1 MSEPPSD
8 APRDSGRNVD
18 GTFAKGHARLGGRA
32 KGVRCK
38 ATVAAEKLLSKTG
51 DVEAI
56 TEVILREAK
65 AGQAW
70 ACKAWMSVI
79 VPVPRGRPVSFVM
92 PKIEGPQ
99 DLPGALLA
107 VCEQVSQGVITPTE
121 AAEIAS
127 LLDALRTSYETSKIA
142 QDVERLKLLTQ
153 GLDSGF
159 VRWPQAA

>member
-1 MSEPPSD
+1 
-8 APRDSGRNVD
+8 VD
-18 GTFAKGHARLGGRA
+18 GTFAKGHAKLGGRA

-38 ATVAAEKLLSKTG
+38 ATVAAENLLSKTE

-56 TEVILREAK
+56 TEVIVREAK

-79 VPVPRGRPVSFVM
+79 VPVPRGRLVSFVM

-107 VCEQVSQGVITPTE
+107 VCEQVAQGQITPTE
-121 AAEIAS
+121 ASEIAGVF
-127 LLDALRTSYETSKIA
+127 DALRASFETSKLA
-142 QDVERLKLLTQ
+142 ADVERLKQLTQ
-153 GLDSGF
+153 GLDSG
-159 VRWPQAA
+159 VIQWPQAA